1 MAASPMSYLQ
11 THGPAGDPATLLGW
25 GLGIVSAVVLLV
37 VVVLL
42 LAGLL
47 RQRPGTP
54 ALRELAVESDS
65 GGLRWIYVGV
75 GISTVVLVAC
85 AVWTMTT
92 LQAIAMPAR
101 AADLTLQVTASQW
114 WWKVRYVGAQPAGT
128 FDTANEIHIP
138 VGHPVRVELSSND
151 VIHSF
156 WIPQLAG
163 KTDVIPGKTNVMWLQ
178 AARPG
183 VFRGQCG
190 EFCGAQHAHMAMY
203 VVAQDEAA
211 FAAWR
216 QQQLQPAV
224 DGATT
229 GQKVFDASC
238 AACHSVRGTAAGG
251 IFGPDL
257 THLMARSTIA
267 AGMLPNTPGQLAAW
281 ISNPQSIKPGT
292 RMPAPTLS
300 PAELQAVVAYLQTLN

>member
-1 MAASPMSYLQ
+1 MSYLR

-25 GLGIVSAVVLLV
+25 GLGIVSAVVLLAV
-37 VVVLL
+37 VLLL

-47 RQRPGTP
+47 RQRPGAP
-54 ALRELAVESDS
+54 PLRELAVASDS
-65 GGLRWIYVGV
+65 GGLAWIYVGV
-75 GISTVVLVAC
+75 GISTIVLVAC

-114 WWKVRYVGAQPAGT
+114 WWKIRYLGPQAADA

-138 VGHPVRVELSSND
+138 VGHPVRVELSSAD

-178 AARPG
+178 AARAG

-203 VVAQDEAA
+203 VVAQDDAA

-216 QQQLQPAV
+216 EQQLQPAA
-224 DGATT
+224 GAASA
-229 GQKVFDASC
+229 GQKVFAASC
-238 AACHSVRGTAAGG
+238 AACHAVRGTGAGG
-251 IFGPDL
+251 IVGPDL
-257 THLMARSTIA
+257 THLMARRTIA
-267 AGMLPNTPGQLAAW
+267 AGMLPNTPEQLAAW
-281 ISNPQSIKPGT
+281 ISNPQAIKPGT
-292 RMPAPTLS
+292 RMPAPVLS
-300 PAELQAVVAYLQTLN
+300 PADLQAVVGYLQTLN